1 MSSITRIQGIAASVA
16 LRRVF
21 AHEARLLWAD
31 HSLWAVGG
39 LLALLLG
46 FGLYNGLAEVGA
58 REQVLRGIQAQQP
71 QREAALAERL
81 QRVLAG
87 AEKPD
92 PFANPADPASVG
104 SGMGARS
111 ALLPYAALA
120 PLALG
125 QSDMQPNYY
134 RVTYRSRASFMDDT
148 ELESPWHLLSG
159 PLDAAFVI
167 VYLLPLAVLASSWN
181 LLSAEREQGTLKLLL
196 SQPLTALT
204 LAAGKVALRA
214 AAVLGTVALV
224 LGGVLLWAR
233 PELRSAAGVA
243 MLAQALGIVVA
254 YALFWFALAAA
265 VNALG
270 RSSAF
275 NALAVVAAW
284 VLLVLVLPVVMNL
297 AVSAASPAPS
307 RIELATRTRIAAVD
321 GLNRYNAL
329 LSADYRYV
337 AQPDVLLPKD
347 GKIEVASR
355 RRAQYLV
362 GRDTDREIEALI
374 ERFDT
379 QLAGQQAL
387 VDRWSWLSPA
397 LVTNEALS
405 ALAGTG
411 SQRYL
416 VFRQQVS
423 RFHAEWK
430 AFFEPRLLEGR
441 AMGAADLKALPRFAW
456 AEPSRSDL
464 QSGVARGALQL
475 LLPMLLL
482 AGLATWRLRRLRV
495 V

>member
-1 MSSITRIQGIAASVA
+1 MTHATWTSF
-16 LRRVF
+16 RRVV

-31 HSLWAVGG
+31 RSLWTVCG

-46 FGLYNGLAEVGA
+46 FGLSNGLSEIAS
-58 REQVLRGIQAQQP
+58 REAVLRGIEQQQP
-71 QREAALAERL
+71 QREAALSQHL

-87 AEKPD
+87 QEQPE

-104 SGMGARS
+104 GGMGARS
-111 ALLPYAALA
+111 AVLPYQALA

-134 RVTYRSRASFMDDT
+134 RVPYRSRASFMDDA

-159 PLDAAFVI
+159 PFDAVFVI
-167 VYLLPLAVLASSWN
+167 VYLLPLAVLALSWN

-204 LAAGKVALRA
+204 LAAGKLALRA
-214 AAVLGTVALV
+214 LALLGTVAAV
-224 LGGVLLWAR
+224 LAGVLLAMR
-233 PELRSAAGVA
+233 PELRSAAGG
-243 MLAQALGIVVA
+243 LALAAALGIVAV

-275 NALAVVAAW
+275 NALALVAAW
-284 VLLVLVLPVVMNL
+284 VVLVLLLPVLLNL
-297 AVSAASPAPS
+297 AVSAARPAPS
-307 RIELATRTRIAAVD
+307 RIELATRTRLAAIE
-321 GLNRYNAL
+321 GLNRYNSL
-329 LSADYRYV
+329 LAADYRYV
-337 AQPDVLLPKD
+337 AQPEVLKPKD

-355 RRAQYLV
+355 RKAQYLV
-362 GRDTDREIEALI
+362 GRDTDREIESLLVQ
-374 ERFDT
+374 FDA

-397 LVTNEALS
+397 LVAHESLTT
-405 ALAGTG
+405 LAGTG

-416 VFRQQVS
+416 AFRQAVGQ
-423 RFHAEWK
+423 FHAQWK
-430 AFFEPRLLEGR
+430 AFFEPRLLDGT
-441 AMGAADLKALPRFAW
+441 AMTEADLQQMPRFTW
-456 AEPSRSDL
+456 AEPGRASLWSDV
-464 QSGVARGALQL
+464 GRAALQL
-475 LLPMLLL
+475 LLPVLLL
-482 AGLATWRLRRLRV
+482 GVLATRWLRRLRV